1 MRFELTPE
9 MIAAEKVMEEKRA
22 VAAAAKAELGVAYD
36 HYQSLKDLWWESN
49 LENFNLDNAED
60 LREVSKHS
68 WNSGMGNPVIS
79 RFLDEWVRAQN
90 VHFTKFGHRPATD
103 PYDYDNYI
111 PAIQVNIYEPLTD
124 VEKQELAVAL
134 KKMFTLMNSISEIS
148 YGMNLYSSMLD
159 EEFQDNDE
167 RGTAVLT
174 SDGESLAVEINNY
187 GRFEDIIE
195 GTFEEIVDYITK
207 KR

>member
-90 VHFTKFGHRPATD
+90 GHFTKFGHRPATE